1 MTLYIL
7 TASSCYAF
15 IVLALIGQRLRYYD
29 LDYVVPLG
37 VGDPAEESSN
47 IMLMPAHVNV
57 TLQKLR

>member
-7 TASSCYAF
+7 TTSSCYAV
-15 IVLALIGQRLRYYD
+15 IVRALIGQRLRYYD

-37 VGDPAEESSN
+37 VEDPAEESSN
-47 IMLMPAHVNV
+47 IMLMPAHVHV